1 MEVLRVTLEGE
12 VTSFRYPLTMVGRQ
26 LSFPMPPPATI
37 YGHVC
42 SALGMWVDP
51 RSFRFAYRF
60 SFTASF
66 DDLEHIHV
74 LSASG
79 GKLPNSEAPKVLE
92 GNINPFRRQLLFRPR
107 LVLYLTRPDW
117 REAFLHPAYP
127 VVLGRSQD
135 LCTYTEVRV
144 VRLEE
149 RAQGYFEHTLLPFEY
164 PLKVPQGLVMN
175 MPKWLDVQRN
185 RAPRFARYTLVNRR
199 VPTDDPRIVIIG
211 EAPTS
216 FWVDP
221 ESPADEAGRQRVLVF
236 HDWSDVNWDAQVG

>member
-79 GKLPNSEAPKVLE
+79 GKLLNSEAPKALE

-135 LCTYTEVRV
+135 LCTYRGARCAPGGTCT
-144 VRLEE
+144 RL
-149 RAQGYFEHTLLPFEY
+149 L
-164 PLKVPQGLVMN
+164 
-175 MPKWLDVQRN
+175 
-185 RAPRFARYTLVNRR
+185 
-199 VPTDDPRIVIIG
+199 
-211 EAPTS
+211 
-216 FWVDP
+216 
-221 ESPADEAGRQRVLVF
+221 
-236 HDWSDVNWDAQVG
+236 